1 MIINRFIHFNKK
13 LNKIIIYI
21 LLLFLLISSYIFFEA
36 YRYNKFFNNFKTTFN
51 DNKFSQAN
59 NLLLTKEEFNPFKAL
74 MLKKDLSNYFVNNI
88 DNLKQDLDNRSLT
101 IEEILLK
108 VNEINRYGF
117 NKNEISSF
125 IDSVPFLED
134 SINKYS
140 NGINLLNNNQY
151 SEAMICFNNISSLS
165 PDYGDSLTY
174 LRECKNKLKDDLF
187 NKCDELCDSNYY
199 KQALNQLYDNAYLF
213 NDDSEIKR
221 KIAEIKV
228 KQQEYLDKDSKVAPA
243 VSQSFISN
251 ISTQNINTLN
261 LKSDTPYLINISIK
275 DQKTYIY
282 KGNSNSWVLDRTFPC
297 STGIDGENTPTGSFS
312 IKEKGD
318 WFFSDKYKQG
328 GKYWTQINGNILFHS
343 VPFAEDRTTVLDN
356 TLNKR
361 SSHGCIRLSLN
372 DARWIYDNIP
382 KETSVIIK

>member
-51 DNKFSQAN
+51 DNKYSQAN
-59 NLLLTKEEFNPFKAL
+59 NLLLTAENFNPFKAL

-88 DNLKQDLDNRSLT
+88 NNLKQDLDNKTLT

-108 VNEINRYGF
+108 VNEINRYAF
-117 NKNEISSF
+117 NKDEVASLINSIS
-125 IDSVPFLED
+125 FLED
-134 SINKYS
+134 SINNYS
-140 NGINLLNNNQY
+140 NGVNLFNNGQY

-165 PDYGDSLTY
+165 PDYGDSLTR
-174 LRECKNKLKDDLF
+174 LRECKNKLKDNLF
-187 NKCDELCDSNYY
+187 NKCDELCDGDYY

-213 NDDSEIKR
+213 NDDSEFKR

-228 KQQEYLDKDSKVAPA
+228 KQQEYLDKDSKIAP
-243 VSQSFISN
+243 VISQSFINN

-261 LKSDTPYLINISIK
+261 LKSSTPYLINISIK

-282 KGNSNSWVLDRTFPC
+282 KGNSNNWVLDRTFQC

-328 GKYWTQINGNILFHS
+328 GKYWTQIDGNILFHS
-343 VPFAEDRTTVLDN
+343 LPFAEDRATVLDN

-361 SSHGCIRLSLN
+361 SSHGCIRLLLN
-372 DARWIYDNIP
+372 DAKWIYDNIP
-382 KETSVIIK
+382 KDTTVIIK